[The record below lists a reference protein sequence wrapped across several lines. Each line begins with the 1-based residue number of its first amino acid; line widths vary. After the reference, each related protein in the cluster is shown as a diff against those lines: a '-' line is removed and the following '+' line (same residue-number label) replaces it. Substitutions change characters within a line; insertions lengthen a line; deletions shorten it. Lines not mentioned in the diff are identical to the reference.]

1 MHQINLSIRYIY
13 LTENT
18 GFGGLEFDGLYHIC
32 PTFLGICYFIWLAFI
47 LAVIAIVIFVILRCR
62 KKEEEKEGQR

>member
-18 GFGGLEFDGLYHIC
+18 GFGGLEFDGLYVM
-32 PTFLGICYFIWLAFI
+32 TGARLYM
-47 LAVIAIVIFVILRCR
+47 
-62 KKEEEKEGQR
+62 EME

>member
-18 GFGGLEFDGLYHIC
+18 GFGGLEFDGLYDTQVDIEERLSYHVYMYSRDEEV
-32 PTFLGICYFIWLAFI
+32 LK
-47 LAVIAIVIFVILRCR
+47 IVA
-62 KKEEEKEGQR
+62 

>member
-47 LAVIAIVIFVILRCR
+47 LAVMAIVIFVAARR
-62 KKEEEKEGQR
+62 RREEEQKGQG